1 MYFLISSIIGYIFG
15 CLNGSQLIGKYKDVS
30 VKETGMKNAGAT
42 NATLVLGFRY
52 GLVVLVID
60 VCKAIISLLL
70 VAIILEH
77 FQIGLDLAII
87 LLYVNA
93 LFIIIG
99 HNYPFTMNFNGGKGT
114 ASLFGI
120 LLYLDW
126 RFAFFGLFILL
137 LFAIVANYFVMGT
150 CMLYISFMGFTGYS
164 FGVTPAII
172 AFLLLILFLLKHTEN
187 FKRILS
193 KEEVKVT
200 TLFRKEAS

>member
-42 NATLVLGFRY
+42 NATLVLGLRY
-52 GLVVLVID
+52 GLVVLIID
-60 VCKAIISLLL
+60 VCKAIFSLLL
-70 VAIILEH
+70 TAIILEH

-99 HNYPFTMNFNGGKGT
+99 HNYPFTMNFSGGKGT

-120 LLYLDW
+120 LLYLDF

-137 LFAIVANYFVMGT
+137 LFAIVSNYFVMGT
-150 CMLYISFMGFTGYS
+150 CMLYISFIGFTGYS
-164 FGVTPAII
+164 FGITPAII
-172 AFLLLILFLLKHTEN
+172 ALLLLVLFLLKHTEN